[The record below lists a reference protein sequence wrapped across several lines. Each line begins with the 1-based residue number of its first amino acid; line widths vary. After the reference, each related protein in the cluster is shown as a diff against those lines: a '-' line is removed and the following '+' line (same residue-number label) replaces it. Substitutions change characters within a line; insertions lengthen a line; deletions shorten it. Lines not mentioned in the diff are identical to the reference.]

1 MTPTMAKP
9 SSSARSSGPGRKGL
23 SGGGLTPEVSFG
35 KAYDARL
42 VRRLGVFF
50 RPHRGILF
58 LAALSY
64 PLVSVLQLFQPYLM
78 KVALDR
84 YIVPRQ
90 PEGFGWLIAGLV
102 AITIAE
108 FGGRF
113 LQTILTQLL
122 GQRVTRDLRMALFR
136 KLQSVDLA
144 YIERNPVGRL
154 MTRVTNDVEALSE
167 TFSTGAISIV
177 GDLVMLAG
185 IVIMMTA
192 LDWKLSLYAFST
204 LPILLAFTLA
214 MRSRARDAFRRVRTL
229 LSQMNAFLNEA
240 ISGMS
245 IIQTFNQQRTTFDD
259 FEQINREY
267 KDANFQ
273 AIRYDAIT
281 YAVVEAISL
290 CAIALILLLGLHILD
305 DGTVEVG
312 LFVAFVEYL
321 RRFFQPITELSTKY
335 TVLQSAMAS
344 AERCVSLLDEEPT
357 LIDPPTPVSCPP
369 LVRAVEFQDVVFQYG
384 PDEKMV
390 LTGLSLSV
398 GRGEKIAIVGP
409 TGAGKSTIVK
419 LLTRFYDPTSG
430 SIRFDGVDTR
440 QVPLRALRGRI
451 AIVLQDPYL
460 FDGTIRENIAFG
472 VDDPTSA
479 RLEAAA
485 RRTCADAV
493 IERTPKG
500 WDAPVGERGSR
511 LSAGERQLVA
521 FARALALD
529 PELLILDEAT
539 SSVDPETEALIQR
552 GLDALIEDR
561 TAIIIAH
568 RLSTIRRADRIVV
581 LSGGRVV
588 EEGSHDQLLARG
600 GIYRKLYELQ
610 FAEGDSADLASDV
623 RAEDR

>member
-1 MTPTMAKP
+1 MTAAVPEAQTKTRR
-9 SSSARSSGPGRKGL
+9 SGARAAGL
-23 SGGGLTPEVSFG
+23 VPEVAFG

-42 VRRLGVFF
+42 VRRLAVFF
-50 RPHRGILF
+50 RPHRGVLF
-58 LAALSY
+58 LSALSY
-64 PLVSVLQLFQPYLM
+64 PLVSVLQLFQPYLV

-84 YIVPRQ
+84 HIVPRQ
-90 PEGFGWLIAGLV
+90 VEGFGWLVMGLV
-102 AITIAE
+102 AVTLAE
-108 FGGRF
+108 FIGRF
-113 LQTILTQLL
+113 VQTILTQIL

-136 KLQSVDLA
+136 KLQAVDLA

-154 MTRVTNDVEALSE
+154 MTRVTNDVESLSE

-177 GDLVMLAG
+177 GDIVTLSG

-204 LPILLAFTLA
+204 LPILLAFILF
-214 MRSRARDAFRRVRTL
+214 MRKRAREAFRRVRTL

-259 FEQINREY
+259 FEQINHDY

-281 YAVVEAISL
+281 YAIVEAVSL
-290 CAIALILLLGLHILD
+290 CAIALVLLLGLHILD
-305 DGTVEVG
+305 TGTVEVG

-344 AERCVSLLDEEPT
+344 AERCVHLLDEEPT
-357 LIDPPTPVSCPP
+357 LLDPPTPAACPP
-369 LVRAVEFQDVVFQYG
+369 LADAIEFREVRFRYG
-384 PDEKMV
+384 DEEKMV
-390 LTGLSLSV
+390 LSGLNLTV
-398 GRGEKIAIVGP
+398 RRGEKIAIVGP

-419 LLTRFYDPTSG
+419 LLTRFYDPIAG
-430 SIRFDGVDTR
+430 SIHFDGIDIR
-440 QVPLRALRGRI
+440 QISLSALRGRI

-472 VDDPTSA
+472 VNEPTTA
-479 RLEAAA
+479 RLDEAAQ
-485 RRTCADAV
+485 RTCADAV
-493 IERTPKG
+493 IARTPKG
-500 WDAPVGERGSR
+500 WEAPVGERGSR

-552 GLDALIEDR
+552 GLDALIKDR

-568 RLSTIRRADRIVV
+568 RLSTIRRADRIIV

-588 EEGSHDQLLARG
+588 EDGSHEQLLAKG

-610 FAEGDSADLASDV
+610 FAEGDSTDLASDV
-623 RAEDR
+623 DAEAH